1 MNKKLLVFL
10 PFLLILAGAFVSCEE
25 VEEEGKYAN
34 WQERNQAF
42 LDSIKVV
49 AGDNYVPMDL
59 EKLDKV
65 EVGECSILRMNL
77 SVLFRLRNIYIVKSL

>member
-65 EVGECSILRMNL
+65 EVGEIFYVKNEF
-77 SVLFRLRNIYIVKSL
+77 VRLRNIYIVKSL

>member
-49 AGDNYVPMDL
+49 AGDN
-59 EKLDKV
+59 
-65 EVGECSILRMNL
+65 
-77 SVLFRLRNIYIVKSL
+77 

>member
-34 WQERNQAF
+34 WQERNQVYI
-42 LDSIKVV
+42 DSIKS
-49 AGDNYVPMDL
+49 L
-59 EKLDKV
+59 
-65 EVGECSILRMNL
+65 VGN
-77 SVLFRLRNIYIVKSL
+77 

>member
-49 AGDNYVPMDL
+49 AGDNYVSTFPVTL
-59 EKLDKV
+59 
-65 EVGECSILRMNL
+65 GRY
-77 SVLFRLRNIYIVKSL
+77 IYFL

>member
-49 AGDNYVPMDL
+49 AGDNLCSYGL
-59 EKLDKV
+59 GKV
-65 EVGECSILRMNL
+65 G
-77 SVLFRLRNIYIVKSL
+77 

>member
-49 AGDNYVPMDL
+49 RAALLTFP
-59 EKLDKV
+59 
-65 EVGECSILRMNL
+65 L
-77 SVLFRLRNIYIVKSL
+77 SFIM